1 MAESATLNF
10 SYFTVRAEHAH
21 TAFKGGH
28 NMIEVIATAESIDQA
43 EALLAAGIDTIYIGE
58 EMFGLRLPTSFSRE
72 EQRTITEK
80 AHEAGKKVTVALN
93 GIMHP
98 EKMKKVPEYLSFLQD
113 IKVDQITVGDPGV
126 VFVMQ
131 RDGIGI
137 PYIYDGETLVT
148 SSRQIN
154 FWAKRGAIGAVL
166 AREVPFEEM
175 KAMKD
180 NLMVPAEVLVYGAT
194 CIHQSKRPLLQNYY
208 NFTKNDESTG
218 KERGLFISEP
228 KKEETHYSIYEDSHG
243 THIFADNDVN
253 LIGELDK
260 LHGHHYTKWK
270 LDGIYAPGENFVK
283 VAKLFVEAREKLES
297 GIWSSEQAQKAI
309 EQIETLHPENRGL
322 DIGFFDLDPDEIK

>member
-1 MAESATLNF
+1 
-10 SYFTVRAEHAH
+10 
-21 TAFKGGH
+21 
-28 NMIEVIATAESIDQA
+28 MIELIATAESVEQA
-43 EALLAAGIDTIYIGE
+43 EALLAVGVDTLYIGE
-58 EMFGLRLPTSFSRE
+58 ETFGLRLPTSFSRDD
-72 EQRTITEK
+72 QRSITEM
-80 AHEAGKKVTVALN
+80 AHRMGKKVTVALN

-98 EKMKKVPEYLSFLQD
+98 EKMKKVPEYLAFLKEIQ
-113 IKVDQITVGDPGV
+113 VDQLTVGDPGV
-126 VFVMQ
+126 VFVLQ
-131 RDGIGI
+131 RDKVNI

-154 FWAKRGAIGAVL
+154 FWAKRGSIGAVL

-208 NFTKNDESTG
+208 NFTKNDESVS
-218 KERGLFISEP
+218 KDRGLFISEP

-253 LIGELDK
+253 LAGELDK
-260 LHGHHYTKWK
+260 LYENDYTKWK

-283 VAKLFVEAREKLES
+283 TAKIFADAKEKIEQGS
-297 GIWSSEQAQKAI
+297 WSSIEAQKAI
-309 EQIETLHPENRGL
+309 EQIEALHPENRGL

>member
-1 MAESATLNF
+1 
-10 SYFTVRAEHAH
+10 
-21 TAFKGGH
+21 
-28 NMIEVIATAESIDQA
+28 MIELIATAESLEQA
-43 EALLAAGIDTIYIGE
+43 EALLAVGVDTLYIGE
-58 EMFGLRLPTSFSRE
+58 EAFGLRLPTSFSRE
-72 EQRTITEK
+72 EQKTITEK
-80 AHEAGKKVTVALN
+80 AHAAGKKVIVAVN
-93 GIMHP
+93 AIMHP
-98 EKMKKVPEYLSFLQD
+98 EKMKKVPEYLTFLKE
-113 IKVDQITVGDPGV
+113 IKVDQLTVGDPGV

-131 RDGIGI
+131 RDGIEI

-154 FWAKRGAIGAVL
+154 FWAKRGSVGAVL

-175 KAMKD
+175 KVMSE

-208 NFTKNDESTG
+208 NFTKNDESAS

-260 LHGHHYTKWK
+260 LYEYQYTKWK
-270 LDGIYAPGENFVK
+270 LDGIYAPGENFVE
-283 VAKLFVEAREKLES
+283 VAKQFVTAKEKIEA
-297 GIWSSEQAQKAI
+297 GNWSDDEAQKAI
-309 EQIETLHPENRGL
+309 IKIEALHPVNRGL